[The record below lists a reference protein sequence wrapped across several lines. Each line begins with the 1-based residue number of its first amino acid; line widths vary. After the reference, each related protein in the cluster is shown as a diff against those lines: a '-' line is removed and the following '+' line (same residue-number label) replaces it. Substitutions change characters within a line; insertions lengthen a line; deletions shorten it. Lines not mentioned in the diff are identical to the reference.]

1 MKQKITSYKMTTQN
15 DDINDISENDN
26 IHKYNVK
33 NDYIKIKTSEKI
45 K

>member
-1 MKQKITSYKMTTQN
+1 MKPKITSYKMTTQN
-15 DDINDISENDN
+15 DDKNDISEND

-33 NDYIKIKTSEKI
+33 NDYIKIKTSEII